1 MINKLET
8 ERLILRFRSESDIK
22 KMIQENSVE
31 DQLSYFGY
39 EGRPELL
46 EKEIERIDLGYDN
59 WKTTFHG
66 WDLILKSNQR
76 VIGSCGFHSWYKPH
90 LRAEIGYGLSHE
102 QFKNKGYMT
111 EAMDIIMDHGFSVMG
126 LNRIEAF
133 VSPDNVP
140 SIKLMQRYGFVK
152 EGVLREHYQ
161 VGGKLMDSVAYAVLK
176 ADYLKLK

>member
-1 MINKLET
+1 MSEQLET
-8 ERLILRFRSESDIK
+8 ERLMMRFRSESEVK
-22 KMIQENSVE
+22 KVLQDYTIE

-46 EKEIERIDLGYDN
+46 KQEIERIENGYDN
-59 WKTTFHG
+59 WKITFHG
-66 WDLILKSNQR
+66 WDLILKSNKR

-111 EAMDIIMDHGFSVMG
+111 EAMDKIMDHGFKVME

-140 SIKLMQRYGFVK
+140 SLKLMKRYGFVK

-161 VGGKLMDSVAYAVLK
+161 VAGKLMDSAAYAVLK
-176 ADYLKLK
+176 VDYLKLR